1 MSHAVGESMRPV
13 WSSPQRLPLLRSPT
27 GARSPPVAAAMPNA
41 LQQIP
46 AHDGS
51 RAGEERALR
60 RWLQSLKRLPRLTI
74 EEEQRLVARAQEDP
88 AVSADAHRAARVPH
102 GADRA
107 GLPLRALRALRHG
120 QDGIEGLMTALERYE
135 PERQLRFSTYAL
147 VGPCSHQRRGVD
159 APRRHALRDQ
169 PRAQEGPPQPLPN
182 RARAAHAGLV
192 PSAALVARALDVSED
207 DVTAARTFLAVA
219 AISAESPVGPEG
231 SASWRAARN
240 DGPSV
245 EAVVEARLTAE
256 RRSAAFEEFA
266 ATLNTRERMLWD
278 ERMQAEDPRHAR
290 HRRRAR
296 RAGSGSR
303 KWRAL
308 CGRSC
313 AASWSRQ
320 GRLIC

>member
-1 MSHAVGESMRPV
+1 
-13 WSSPQRLPLLRSPT
+13 
-27 GARSPPVAAAMPNA
+27 MPNA

-74 EEEQRLVARAQEDP
+74 EEEQGLVARAQEDP
-88 AVSADAHRAARVPH
+88 ASPEAQTLIERHVYLTVLTALDFRFARY
-102 GADRA
+102 
-107 GLPLRALRALRHG
+107 GLFDMV

-135 PERQLRFSTYAL
+135 PERQLRFSTYARWW
-147 VGPCSHQRRGVD
+147 VRARISDAVSMHHGVMRFGTSRGHRKVL
-159 APRRHALRDQ
+159 RNLSRTERALRTQ
-169 PRAQEGPPQPLPN
+169 
-182 RARAAHAGLV
+182 GLV

-231 SASWRAARN
+231 SASWLELHAD

-278 ERMQAEDPRHAR
+278 ERMVAEDPRTTPDI
-290 HRRRAR
+290 
-296 RAGSGSR
+296 
-303 KWRAL
+303 
-308 CGRSC
+308 
-313 AASWSRQ
+313 AAELGVSRQ
-320 GRLIC
+320 RISQVEGAVRKKLRRFVESTGAPDLLS